1 MGRLPFDPK
10 KMAGAKTPPA
20 GGGAGA
26 SPGSADAPIT
36 VSALAGLIDEA
47 VRAGVP
53 RSVRVVGEVSNF
65 TDRTH
70 WYFSIKDAE
79 AVVSC
84 VMFQFAHRRAGF
96 VPALGQLVVV
106 SGQCEFYKPQGR
118 LTFRVEKIEPVGTG
132 AMELAL
138 KRLIEEVRG
147 LGWLSPERK
156 RPLPAFPRRVAVVT
170 SRTGAALQD
179 VINTVRKRC
188 PAVELCLLDVLVQ
201 GADAAPGIARAID
214 WVSAHADRLGID
226 TLIVTRGGGSIE
238 DLWAFNDRE
247 VARAIVECSVPVAA
261 AIGHETDTTLAELVA
276 DERCATPTQA
286 AMRATPDKAAVLEQL
301 DSAGSRLLGALRGG
315 LRAAADSL
323 RGCERHLL
331 SAIRQRPADAGRRL
345 EQLAA
350 RLEQHR
356 PAAVYAR
363 RRARLDDAERRLSQ
377 AVRTRIDP
385 EPVRRLGEE
394 LTRAVEAALRAAGER
409 LGAAQRQL
417 ELVGPQAV
425 LRRGYSVTLG
435 ADGQV
440 LRSASA
446 ARAGDALVTRLADG
460 RIESVVKGDAR
471 HEPISPASPM
481 PAARSKRKPPKPPR
495 APEGP
500 GLFG

>member
-1 MGRLPFDPK
+1 V
-10 KMAGAKTPPA
+10 
-20 GGGAGA
+20 
-26 SPGSADAPIT
+26 I
-36 VSALAGLIDEA
+36 
-47 VRAGVP
+47 
-53 RSVRVVGEVSNF
+53 
-65 TDRTH
+65 
-70 WYFSIKDAE
+70 
-79 AVVSC
+79 
-84 VMFQFAHRRAGF
+84 
-96 VPALGQLVVV
+96 
-106 SGQCEFYKPQGR
+106 
-118 LTFRVEKIEPVGTG
+118 
-132 AMELAL
+132 
-138 KRLIEEVRG
+138 
-147 LGWLSPERK
+147 
-156 RPLPAFPRRVAVVT
+156 T

-201 GADAAPGIARAID
+201 GSDAAPGIARAID
-214 WVSAHADRLGID
+214 WVSSNAERLGID

-286 AMRATPDKAAVLEQL
+286 AMRATPDRAALLEQL
-301 DSAGSRLLGALRGG
+301 DSAGVRLLGAVRAGVRSAGEAVRGE
-315 LRAAADSL
+315 
-323 RGCERHLL
+323 ERHLL
-331 SAIRQRPADAGRRL
+331 AAIRQRPADAGRRL

-363 RRARLDDAERRLSQ
+363 RRARLEDAERRLWQ
-377 AVRTRIDP
+377 AVRARIDP
-385 EPVRRLGEE
+385 EPLRRLGEE
-394 LTRAVEAALRAAGER
+394 LTRAVESAVRAAGER
-409 LGAAQRQL
+409 LTAGQRQL

-435 ADGQV
+435 PDGQV
-440 LRSASA
+440 LRSASG

-460 RIESVVKGDAR
+460 RVESVVRGDAR
-471 HEPISPASPM
+471 HEPIRPASPM
-481 PAARSKRKPPKPPR
+481 PVARTRRKTPK